1 LLMRRDM
8 APPFCPKTA
17 RGRGPIS
24 CGYQTAKTINL
35 SNVTC
40 PWQYAAMRIA
50 YQGEPGAYSEAAA
63 LAYDPESTPEP
74 CKSFEEV
81 FAAVATGA
89 AARGVLP
96 MENTIGGTIHR
107 NYDLLVEH
115 ELPMVGEVQ
124 LKVDHCLLAL
134 PGVALEDVKVV
145 HSHPQALAQCERF
158 LRGMPNVQIEAVYDT
173 AGGAKLIREQLL
185 RGHAAIASIRAAEVF
200 QLDVLHKGVQDFEN
214 NITRFCVIARQ
225 AITEGADKTSI
236 VFALPSEPG
245 TLFRALSSFA
255 LRGIDLTKLE
265 SRPIRGRAWEYMF
278 YADLAVSRN
287 DLNCARALVNLAEF
301 ARWVRTLG
309 TYRSAKEVSEP
320 APVAKSTSR

>member
-1 LLMRRDM
+1 
-8 APPFCPKTA
+8 
-17 RGRGPIS
+17 
-24 CGYQTAKTINL
+24 
-35 SNVTC
+35 
-40 PWQYAAMRIA
+40 MRIA

-63 LAYDPESTPEP
+63 LAYDEASTPLP
-74 CKSFEEV
+74 CRSFEEV
-81 FAAVATGA
+81 FAAVSSGA

-115 ELPMVGEVQ
+115 ELPIVGEVQ

-134 PGVALEDVKVV
+134 PGVLMQDIRVV

-158 LRGMPNVQIEAVYDT
+158 LQGLPEVQIEAVYDT
-173 AGGAKLIREQLL
+173 AGGAKLIRERQL
-185 RGHAAIASIRAAEVF
+185 RGHAAIASLRAAAVF
-200 QLDVLHKGVQDFEN
+200 DLTVLRSGVQDFEN

-225 AITEGADKTSI
+225 AITEGANKTSI

-278 YADLAVSRN
+278 YADLAVSRD

-309 TYRSAKEVSEP
+309 TYRAASRVSDP
-320 APVAKSTSR
+320 APAIKAAL

>member
-1 LLMRRDM
+1 M
-8 APPFCPKTA
+8 
-17 RGRGPIS
+17 
-24 CGYQTAKTINL
+24 
-35 SNVTC
+35 
-40 PWQYAAMRIA
+40 A

-63 LAYDPESTPEP
+63 LAFDPEGTPQP
-74 CKSFEEV
+74 CRSFEDV
-81 FAAVATGA
+81 FAAVTTGA
-89 AARGVLP
+89 AARGIIP
-96 MENTIGGTIHR
+96 MENTIGGSIHR

-115 ELPMVGEVQ
+115 ELPIVGEVQ

-134 PGVALEDVKVV
+134 PGVRLEDVTVV

-158 LRGMPNVQIEAVYDT
+158 LRGMPGVQIEAVYDT
-173 AGGAKLIREQLL
+173 AGGAKLIRERELK
-185 RGHAAIASIRAAEVF
+185 HDAAIASIRAAQVF
-200 QLDVLHKGVQDFEN
+200 NLDVLKRGIQDYDN

-278 YADLAVSRN
+278 YADLAVSRD

-320 APVAKSTSR
+320 APATRSEPR